1 MRRLYYVADD
11 LRTCELV
18 AHALE
23 EEGVR
28 PGHFH
33 VLSKDAAGLVRHH
46 VQAATPWQQH
56 DVVRT
61 SERWGLAGLAAGL
74 LFGLLAYLTQLVSWP
89 VSGFDVGLIA
99 LVGGLFGAWRGALAG
114 RSREHYKVAP
124 FHDDL
129 EAGRHLVMVDV
140 DVHTKPLVR
149 ERMNLSFPQVT
160 FCGRDTTL
168 VTPFATSRTPRPAAR

>member
-1 MRRLYYVADD
+1 MRRLYYLADD
-11 LRTCELV
+11 LRTCQQM
-18 AHALE
+18 AGALR

-28 PGHFH
+28 AGNFH
-33 VLSKDAAGLVRHH
+33 VLSKDAEGLVRHH
-46 VQAATPWQQH
+46 IQAATPWQQL

-61 SERWGLAGLAAGL
+61 SERWGLAGLGVGAVAGL
-74 LFGLLAYLTQLVSWP
+74 LALMTQPAPWP
-89 VSGFDVGLIA
+89 VTGMDVVLIM

-114 RSREHYKVAP
+114 RSREHYKIAP

-140 DVHTKPLVR
+140 DDHTKPLVR
-149 ERMNLSFPQVT
+149 ELMNLSFPQVE
-160 FCGRDTTL
+160 FRGRDTTV